1 MSARSGASPL
11 PEIAGGSPKL
21 LFDENLGPGLVA
33 LLAGSYPGS
42 AHLRDVG
49 LEGAKDT
56 VIWAYAA
63 EHEFVLVT
71 KDEDFHRLSVFR
83 GFPPKVLWVRLG
95 NCTTRE
101 VAELLE
107 RYQASVIEFIA
118 HPEIAF
124 LALG

>member
-1 MSARSGASPL
+1 
-11 PEIAGGSPKL
+11 
-21 LFDENLGPGLVA
+21 
-33 LLAGSYPGS
+33 
-42 AHLRDVG
+42 
-49 LEGAKDT
+49 LEGAKDAA
-56 VIWAYAA
+56 IWAYAA

-107 RYQASVIEFIA
+107 RHRPSVIDFVA
-118 HPEIAF
+118 HSEIAF
-124 LALG
+124 LSLG